1 MKLVGDLGGFFF
13 SGGEPWRLV
22 ATLRDSPVLAAVVGR
37 WESGAAVGG
46 SSAGSEALVSS
57 PAMLG
62 SNGTSWGGLV
72 YGARPHQPNTVPAPD
87 ILTYDPQGG
96 LAIATGFLID
106 AHFR

>member
-1 MKLVGDLGGFFF
+1 ML
-13 SGGEPWRLV
+13 
-22 ATLRDSPVLAAVVGR
+22 GR
-37 WESGAAVGG
+37 WDSGAAVAG

-57 PAMLG
+57 VMLG

-72 YGARPHQPNTVPAPD
+72 YGARAHQPNTVPAPD